1 MRNPLT
7 AQEVTMRSRLA
18 SFLRDPK
25 AVSKALRIAAAVIM
39 MAAQIITIC
48 LG

>member
-1 MRNPLT
+1 M
-7 AQEVTMRSRLA
+7 MSRLA

-25 AVSKALRIAAAVIM
+25 AVSKALRVAAAVITLV
-39 MAAQIITIC
+39 AQIIIIC

>member
-1 MRNPLT
+1 MRNPSTL
-7 AQEVTMRSRLA
+7 EVTVMSRL
-18 SFLRDPK
+18 SRFLRDPK